1 MDDTNTIIIGA
12 GLAGLTLARH
22 LADHG
27 TSVIVLEKSASPGG
41 RLATRRSDHGNFD
54 HGGQYLTSRTPE
66 FTSLVNHLAQ
76 AGELTVWR
84 PNGKDSARP
93 WWVGLPGMSAVGKA
107 LADGLQVQ
115 LGTTVTRI
123 EKRQDEY
130 LVETET
136 ADGDA
141 VGIRASRVVTAIP
154 APQALT
160 LLGPVDSAFAPLGA
174 VKMAPCWSAMLTFE
188 TRLNDVPD
196 FIRGQPGDCLSLIV
210 RNSSKPQ
217 RGGETFVLHAGPEWS
232 DARLD
237 GDRQT
242 VAAELL
248 VAMRAAT
255 GLGADLPEPIHYDL
269 HRWLHALA
277 QTPLDAPFIGN
288 SDDTLFA
295 CGDWCIAA
303 RAEAAHQSGLALGQH
318 ILAL

>member
-22 LADHG
+22 LADQG
-27 TSVIVLEKSASPGG
+27 ISVIVLEKSRSPGG

-76 AGELTVWR
+76 AGELAVWR
-84 PNGKDSARP
+84 PRGKDSARP

-107 LADGLQVQ
+107 LTEGLQVH

-123 EKRQDEY
+123 GKQQNKY
-130 LVETET
+130 LVEVET
-136 ADGDA
+136 AGGVA
-141 VGIRASRVVTAIP
+141 ESFRAARVVTAIP
-154 APQALT
+154 APQALK
-160 LLGPVDSAFAPLGA
+160 LLHPLDSAFAPLAA
-174 VKMAPCWSAMLTFE
+174 VKMAPCWSAMLAFE
-188 TRLNDVPD
+188 TRLDDVPD
-196 FIRGQPGDCLSLIV
+196 LIRGQPGDCLSLIV

-217 RGGETFVLHAGPEWS
+217 RRGETFVLHAGPEWS

-237 GDRQT
+237 EDHQT

-255 GLGADLPEPIHYDL
+255 GLGADLPKPVHFDL

-277 QTPLDAPFIGN
+277 QTQLGAPFIGN
-288 SDDTLFA
+288 ADGTLFA